1 MFALNTK
8 ILVIDD
14 MAMMRKFVTKFLK
27 EFGFT
32 DITEAKDGAE
42 AWDILSAANPSFA
55 LVISDWSMP
64 KMTGL
69 ELLKKIRADVRLGKT
84 PVIMVTAESE
94 EGSVIEA
101 IKAGVTT
108 YVAKPFTAEILKEK
122 MESAHSKCKAA

>member
-8 ILVIDD
+8 ILVVDD

-32 DITEAKDGAE
+32 DITEAKDGVE
-42 AWDILSAANPSFA
+42 AWDFLSAANPQFA

-69 ELLKKIRADVRLGKT
+69 DLLKKIRSDSRLGKT
-84 PVIMVTAESE
+84 PVVMVTAESE
-94 EGSVIEA
+94 QDSVIEA
-101 IKAGVTT
+101 IKAGVTA
-108 YVAKPFTAEILKEK
+108 YVAKPFTADVLKEK
-122 MESAHSKCKAA
+122 LMSAHEKCKAA